1 MSRQQQSNQY
11 LNTAITLALFL
22 GPAFYISRKQKR
34 LAEERTKH
42 REEREAERAFLS
54 ALTQDQSSQPLRPP
68 LPEIVRRVLSRCR
81 FAYLS
86 TIDVDSNSSHL
97 SLMRFT
103 YLPSEEMIVMS
114 TVRCYVVVIHDCITV
129 FTFPCD

>member
-129 FTFPCD
+129 FTLPCD